1 MKIGIIF
8 HMVLN
13 DLVKIYIPGVIIV
26 VGGISVYK
34 ASEAIWDYIWYKWD
48 TRKSKK
54 SKKSKSSTSTKTT
67 TTTSNTPKPIVGFCG

>member
-48 TRKSKK
+48 TRKSK
-54 SKKSKSSTSTKTT
+54 SSTSTKTT
-67 TTTSNTPKPIVGFCG
+67 TTTSNTPKPVVGFCG